1 MPLPVVVLAAVGAV
15 SAVGAVIA
23 RQWHDSRDVVVLGQR
38 AVGKT
43 RLVNSWLGDWSTPEP
58 TRSPSGFT
66 KITLSVE
73 DREQAPPR
81 EILLDTVTDVSGGDQ
96 GLHTVA
102 AELGRASAVLYLLRA
117 DTLLTEER
125 RAPGEEQG
133 EDWER
138 AQLDAARIGGR
149 ATAAKRVVF
158 VVTHTDLDPR
168 CARTGSQDYLDLVFG
183 QLSDLRTAAGAP
195 DGVRVVAGSLVDQAS
210 ATALTGEIIE
220 NLR

>member
-23 RQWHDSRDVVVLGQR
+23 RQWHDPFGVVVLGQR

-43 RLVNSWLGDWSTPEP
+43 TLVNSWLGDGSTPGP
-58 TRSPSGFT
+58 TRSPGEFT
-66 KITLSVE
+66 KVKLSVGNHG
-73 DREQAPPR
+73 QGAPR
-81 EILLDTVTDVSGGDQ
+81 ELVLDTVTDVSGGDQ
-96 GLHTVA
+96 GMHAVA
-102 AELGRASAVLYLLRA
+102 AELARADAVLYLLRA
-117 DTLLTEER
+117 DTLLNEER
-125 RAPGEEQG
+125 RAPGEAQG

-168 CARTGSQDYLDLVFG
+168 CARMGPQDYLDLVSG

-210 ATALTGEIIE
+210 ATALTGEIVE